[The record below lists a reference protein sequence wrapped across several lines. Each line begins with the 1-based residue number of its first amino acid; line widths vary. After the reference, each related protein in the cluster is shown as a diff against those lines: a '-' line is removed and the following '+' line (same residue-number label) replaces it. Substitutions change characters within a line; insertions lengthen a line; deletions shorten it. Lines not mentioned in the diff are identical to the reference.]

1 LLDIVDALGLLTR
14 MPVSLSRPPSPRA
27 VWAYPVVGLFVG
39 AVGGA
44 VDHVCLSL
52 GCPGAVAAIWAVAAQ
67 VLLTG
72 ALHEDGLADTADG
85 FGGGNDKARKLAIMR
100 DSRIGVF
107 GAMALFLVLGIR
119 VGSIADKSAWS
130 ATCAMMA
137 AGASG
142 RAGLVVLLVFLQPA
156 RSDGVAAK
164 LHHPPYL
171 AMATGLIVAVM
182 ADLVGGLQTVASGAI
197 ACFTVAWAAQRQ
209 IGGYTGDVLGAS
221 EQLIEAAVV
230 SIFTRN

>member
-1 LLDIVDALGLLTR
+1 
-14 MPVSLSRPPSPRA
+14 
-27 VWAYPVVGLFVG
+27 
-39 AVGGA
+39 
-44 VDHVCLSL
+44 
-52 GCPGAVAAIWAVAAQ
+52 VAAIWAVAAQ

-72 ALHEDGLADTADG
+72 ALHEDGLADTVDG
-85 FGGGNDKARKLAIMR
+85 FGGGRDKAQKLVIMR
-100 DSRIGVF
+100 DSRIGAF

-119 VGSIADKSAWS
+119 VASIADKSGWS

-142 RAGLVVLLVFLQPA
+142 RAGLVVLLVCLQPA

-164 LHHPPYL
+164 LHHPPGV
-171 AMATGLIVAVM
+171 AMAVGLIVAVM
-182 ADLVGGLQTVASGAI
+182 ADLVGGLQTVLSGAI
-197 ACFTVAWAAQRQ
+197 ACFTVACAARRQ

-230 SIFTRN
+230 SVFTRN